1 MVKDLHHFPC
11 VRRRTRI
18 IDFDGERGRDNGH
31 LESGAG
37 VSPGHAHSQDP
48 LGRREPGPATATGGL
63 QAIRQTPE
71 VATTRSRLLGMAFE
85 ALAEL
90 ALRYDCPVVPARIT
104 RLKGARF
111 RLTVLAPLELIR
123 TGDHKADV
131 AANMAQVNA
140 LMEQWVRDTPEQWL
154 WLHNRWPDA

>member
-1 MVKDLHHFPC
+1 MVLKPIFSRFTSLSLLIIPSSLVVKDLHHFPC

-48 LGRREPGPATATGGL
+48 LGRREPSPATATGGL

-90 ALRYDCPVVPARIT
+90 ALVQPESVIRWH
-104 RLKGARF
+104 RLGFKLYWR
-111 RLTVLAPLELIR
+111 
-123 TGDHKADV
+123 
-131 AANMAQVNA
+131 
-140 LMEQWVRDTPEQWL
+140 
-154 WLHNRWPDA
+154 